1 MPEERVFTVEQ
12 NKRIGNMSNDDA
24 SRILE
29 AHRKGAFE
37 GTVLPNSTAVR
48 TVNNDDLAKKVSK
61 PIIDAIRNIPTASVD
76 HHALADY
83 ITNTIRTQNTVER
96 RHYKGNQIFK

>member
-1 MPEERVFTVEQ
+1 
-12 NKRIGNMSNDDA
+12 MSNDDA

-37 GTVLPNSTAVR
+37 GTVLPNSTSVSV
-48 TVNNDDLAKKVSK
+48 TDNSNLIKKLDDVITSVK
-61 PIIDAIRNIPTASVD
+61 NIPTASVD

-96 RHYKGNQIFK
+96 RHYRGNQIFK